1 MAMGITRNAFVPTPP
16 QLLALMLAGLCLAL
30 QAGGESAQE
39 LFQFQREGLA
49 QGQLWRLFSGHFIHL
64 GWSHALMNMAALGL
78 LVYLLADGLEV
89 ASLLGLILASS
100 LAVDAGL
107 WFLQPE
113 LQWYV
118 GLSGVLHGL
127 FAGLLLLQ
135 WFCRRERH
143 LWLIL
148 LLSVKLAWEGATGPL
163 PMTADLAGGPVVTIA
178 HLYGTL
184 GGMLGAISVILVIKL
199 AKGAT
204 NNRIDSTDQ

>member
-1 MAMGITRNAFVPTPP
+1 MGTTRNAFVPTRP
-16 QLLALMLAGLCLAL
+16 QLLALVLTGLCLAL

-49 QGQLWRLFSGHFIHL
+49 QGQLWRLFTGHFIHL
-64 GWSHALMNMAALGL
+64 GWPHALMNLAALGL
-78 LVYLLADGLEV
+78 LVYLLADGLEA
-89 ASLLGLILASS
+89 ASLLGLIVASS

-113 LQWYV
+113 LEWYV

-135 WFCRRERH
+135 WFCRRERY

-148 LLSVKLAWEGATGPL
+148 LLSVKLGWEGMTGPL
-163 PMTADLAGGPVVTIA
+163 PMTADLAGGPVVTVA
-178 HLYGTL
+178 HLYGAL
-184 GGMLGAISVILVIKL
+184 GGVLGAISVILVMNL
-199 AKGAT
+199 AETAT
-204 NNRIDSTDQ
+204 KNRTDSTDQ

>member
-1 MAMGITRNAFVPTPP
+1 MGTTRNAFVPTRP
-16 QLLALMLAGLCLAL
+16 QLLALVLTGLCLAL

-49 QGQLWRLFSGHFIHL
+49 QGQLWRLFTGHFIHL
-64 GWSHALMNMAALGL
+64 GWSHALMNLAALGL
-78 LVYLLADGLEV
+78 LVYLLAEGLEA
-89 ASLLGLILASS
+89 ASLLGLIVASS

-113 LQWYV
+113 LEWYV

-135 WFCRRERH
+135 WFCRRERY

-148 LLSVKLAWEGATGPL
+148 LLSVKLGWEGMTGPL
-163 PMTADLAGGPVVTIA
+163 PMTADLAGGPVVTVA
-178 HLYGTL
+178 HLYGAL
-184 GGMLGAISVILVIKL
+184 GGVLGAISVILVMNL
-199 AKGAT
+199 AETAT
-204 NNRIDSTDQ
+204 KNRTDSTDQ

>member
-1 MAMGITRNAFVPTPP
+1 MGTTRNAFVPTRP
-16 QLLALMLAGLCLAL
+16 QLLALVLTGLCLAL

-49 QGQLWRLFSGHFIHL
+49 QGQLWRLFTGHFIHL
-64 GWSHALMNMAALGL
+64 GWPHALMNLAALGL
-78 LVYLLADGLEV
+78 LVYLLAEGLEA
-89 ASLLGLILASS
+89 ASLLGLIVASS

-113 LQWYV
+113 LEWYV

-135 WFCRRERH
+135 WFCRRERY

-148 LLSVKLAWEGATGPL
+148 LLSVKLGWEGMTGPL
-163 PMTADLAGGPVVTIA
+163 PMTADLAGGPVVTVA
-178 HLYGTL
+178 HLYGAL
-184 GGMLGAISVILVIKL
+184 GGVLGAISVILVMNL
-199 AKGAT
+199 AETAT
-204 NNRIDSTDQ
+204 KNRTDSTDQ

>member
-1 MAMGITRNAFVPTPP
+1 MGTTRNAFVPTRP
-16 QLLALMLAGLCLAL
+16 QLLALVLTGLCLAL

-49 QGQLWRLFSGHFIHL
+49 QGQLWRLFTGHFIHL
-64 GWSHALMNMAALGL
+64 GWPHALMNLAALGL
-78 LVYLLADGLEV
+78 LVYLLAEGLEA
-89 ASLLGLILASS
+89 ASLLGLIVASS

-113 LQWYV
+113 LEWYV

-135 WFCRRERH
+135 WFCRRERY

-148 LLSVKLAWEGATGPL
+148 LLSVKLGWEGMTGPL
-163 PMTADLAGGPVVTIA
+163 PMTADLAGGPVVAVA
-178 HLYGTL
+178 HLYGAL
-184 GGMLGAISVILVIKL
+184 GGVLGAISVILVMNL
-199 AKGAT
+199 AETAT
-204 NNRIDSTDQ
+204 KNRTDSTDQ

>member
-1 MAMGITRNAFVPTPP
+1 MGTTRNAFVPTRP
-16 QLLALMLAGLCLAL
+16 QLLALVLTGLCLAL

-49 QGQLWRLFSGHFIHL
+49 QGQLWRLFTGHFIHL
-64 GWSHALMNMAALGL
+64 GWPHALMNLAALGL
-78 LVYLLADGLEV
+78 LVYLLADGLEA
-89 ASLLGLILASS
+89 ASLLALIVASS
-100 LAVDAGL
+100 LTVDAGL

-113 LQWYV
+113 LEWYV

-135 WFCRRERH
+135 WFCRRERY

-148 LLSVKLAWEGATGPL
+148 LLSVKLAWEGMTGPL

-184 GGMLGAISVILVIKL
+184 GGVLGAISVILAINL
-199 AKGAT
+199 AEAAT
-204 NNRIDSTDQ
+204 KNRSDSTDK

>member
-1 MAMGITRNAFVPTPP
+1 MGTTRNAFVPTRP
-16 QLLALMLAGLCLAL
+16 QLLALVLTGLCLAL

-49 QGQLWRLFSGHFIHL
+49 QGQLWRLFTGHFIHL
-64 GWSHALMNMAALGL
+64 GWSHALMNLAALGL
-78 LVYLLADGLEV
+78 LVYLLAEGLEA
-89 ASLLGLILASS
+89 ASLLGLIVASS

-113 LQWYV
+113 LEWYV

-135 WFCRRERH
+135 WFCRRERY

-148 LLSVKLAWEGATGPL
+148 LLSVKLGWEGMTGPL
-163 PMTADLAGGPVVTIA
+163 PMTADLAGGPVVTVA
-178 HLYGTL
+178 HLYGAL
-184 GGMLGAISVILVIKL
+184 GGVLGAISVILVMNL
-199 AKGAT
+199 AEAAT
-204 NNRIDSTDQ
+204 KNRTDSTDQ